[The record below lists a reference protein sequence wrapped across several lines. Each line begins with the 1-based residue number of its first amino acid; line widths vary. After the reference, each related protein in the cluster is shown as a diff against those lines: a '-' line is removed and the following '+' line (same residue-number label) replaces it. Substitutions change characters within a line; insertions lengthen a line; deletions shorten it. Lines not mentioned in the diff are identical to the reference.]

1 MEDENAPGKSSSAR
15 PGEKKSKTSKKPG
28 ESAPISS
35 SVQQPAAE
43 SRLPPSGFTKRE
55 AITDDDQ
62 NRYQSSS
69 SSQPGRP
76 KERVVRETVSIRSIS
91 PNPTD
96 DSTRRGRESNS
107 TVTSSQPYIPPAVT
121 TKKSSPLKKKTQD
134 PDDDYEDYADDFDE
148 IEEEEE
154 TPPPKPV
161 IRAPVVPVNN
171 TGIGAGTY
179 PNCYQTPPFEV
190 NDNVSLNL
198 SYLNLYQ
205 EPKATDLL

>member
-15 PGEKKSKTSKKPG
+15 PGEKKSKTSKRPG
-28 ESAPISS
+28 DGSAPTSS
-35 SVQQPAAE
+35 QSVPEPSAE

-62 NRYQSSS
+62 NRYQSSNSS

-91 PNPTD
+91 PNTND
-96 DSTRRGRESNS
+96 DPTRRGRDSNS
-107 TVTSSQPYIPPAVT
+107 SSNTIATSQSQPYIPAVT
-121 TKKSSPLKKKTQD
+121 TKKASPLKKKTQD

-154 TPPPKPV
+154 APPPKPV
-161 IRAPVVPVNN
+161 IRAPVVPAN
-171 TGIGAGTY
+171 TGT
-179 PNCYQTPPFEV
+179 
-190 NDNVSLNL
+190 
-198 SYLNLYQ
+198 
-205 EPKATDLL
+205 